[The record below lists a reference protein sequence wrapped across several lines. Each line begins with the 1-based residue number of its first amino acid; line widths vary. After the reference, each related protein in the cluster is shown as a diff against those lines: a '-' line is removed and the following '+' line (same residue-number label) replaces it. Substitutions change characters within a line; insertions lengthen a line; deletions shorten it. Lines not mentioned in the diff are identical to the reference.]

1 MKNIFLEVVTA
12 PGLRVSRRWLGVI
25 ADDTARKLLEVTA
38 AVIADMGRMETDY
51 EYSSKCGRDGV
62 LLRQIALK
70 RRNAATG
77 RPEPAYLAR
86 IVGLDEK
93 IVPV

>member
-51 EYSSKCGRDGV
+51 EYSSKCGRDG
-62 LLRQIALK
+62 
-70 RRNAATG
+70 AA
-77 RPEPAYLAR
+77 
-86 IVGLDEK
+86 
-93 IVPV
+93 